1 MSAEFFTMI
10 GTGTALTGPI
20 LHQSAPG
27 SIHGSTGSSP
37 VSTGWNAITPTCA
50 NAWHGSRA

>member
-10 GTGTALTGPI
+10 GTGAALTGPI